1 MSFYGGDVEMD
12 QVELLRKDI
21 QERMM
26 RSQDWD
32 RLMRA
37 LRVHL
42 HERGWYDEVTS
53 RAQEVARGSARPRFS
68 EVYSAI
74 HDQAIGSCPPE
85 VRAELIKQ
93 IRAFI
98 AANTVE

>member
-1 MSFYGGDVEMD
+1 MSKMYGGDVEMD
-12 QVELLRKDI
+12 EVESLRKDI

-42 HERGWYDEVTS
+42 HERGWYDEVTNM
-53 RAQEVARGSARPRFS
+53 AQ
-68 EVYSAI
+68 
-74 HDQAIGSCPPE
+74 GSCPPE

-98 AANTVE
+98 VANTVSE